1 MEIIIQNNCQ
11 NKWPANTK
19 LINDKNKSQITTEDI
34 LLNQLDP
41 GDKMQVII
49 SFKNLQ
55 DLSSNE
61 YKIYFDFNVNGINF
75 GKQLCISIVI
85 KKEEEKEKI
94 NKFKTLY
101 TIPPEY
107 KDEMILDL
115 LIEKNENYEETFF
128 SLFFK

>member
-19 LINDKNKSQITTEDI
+19 LINDKNKSQISTEDI

-85 KKEEEKEKI
+85 KKEEEKEMI

-101 TIPPEY
+101 NIPPEY

-128 SLFFK
+128 SLFYK

>member
-41 GDKMQVII
+41 GDKMPVII

-85 KKEEEKEKI
+85 KKEEEKEII

-101 TIPPEY
+101 NIPPEY

-128 SLFFK
+128 SLFYK